1 MSFESHHI
9 VTALFLSFLAGM
21 VTGLGS
27 LTAHFTKRPKYKYVG
42 FALGVSAGGIIG
54 VALVEVLPETIAV
67 IGSYKAK
74 MALIIG
80 MVFPFLF
87 SDIVIKR
94 TAIEK
99 KVSNLG
105 LKLSGRDVVMA
116 IDIILHKIPEGLLIF
131 FATIISLEIG
141 VVIAVTIALHNIAV
155 GFSLSMSIFYI
166 TQDQKRAF
174 LYSLFSGLIEPIGA
188 LFAAVLLIP
197 FLSKSILY
205 LGLSLISGTMV
216 YVSLGELIPI
226 AHSYG
231 EERSIL
237 VGIIVGMSLMIMSI
251 MLLHLL

>member
-9 VTALFLSFLAGM
+9 ITALFLSFLAGM

-27 LTAHFTKRPKYKYVG
+27 LIAHFTKRPKYKYVG
-42 FALGVSAGGIIG
+42 FALGVSAGGIVG
-54 VALVEVLPETIAV
+54 VALVEVLPETVVV

-74 MALIIG
+74 IALIIG

-87 SDIVIKR
+87 SDIVVKR
-94 TAIEK
+94 TVIEK

-105 LKLSGRDVVMA
+105 LRLSGRDVVMA

-131 FATIISLEIG
+131 FAAIISLEIG
-141 VVIAVTIALHNIAV
+141 MLIAVTIALHNIAV

-188 LFAAVLLIP
+188 LFAATLYISLLTQTT
-197 FLSKSILY
+197 LY
-205 LGLSLISGTMV
+205 LGLSFISGIMV
-216 YVSLGELIPI
+216 YVCLGELIPV
-226 AHSYG
+226 AYKYG
-231 EERSIL
+231 EERSVL
-237 VGIIVGMSLMIMSI
+237 VGIIVGMSLMIMSL